1 MSKKIE
7 DEETRLILAIH
18 QLDGIVK
25 LTEDNEY
32 RQFIHSR
39 MISVKYELL
48 RQLTNLN
55 DRNKNQRN
63 TKTVS

>member
-7 DEETRLILAIH
+7 DEQTRLILAIY

-63 TKTVS
+63 TKTE

>member
-7 DEETRLILAIH
+7 VEETRLILAIH

-55 DRNKNQRN
+55 DRNKNRTN
-63 TKTVS
+63 SKTE

>member
-7 DEETRLILAIH
+7 DEQTRLILAIY

-55 DRNKNQRN
+55 DRNKNRTN
-63 TKTVS
+63 SKTE

>member
-7 DEETRLILAIH
+7 DEQTRLILAIH

-63 TKTVS
+63 TKTE

>member
-1 MSKKIE
+1 MSKKIQ
-7 DEETRLILAIH
+7 DEQTRLILAIH
-18 QLDGIVK
+18 QLDGIVN

-32 RQFIHSR
+32 KQFIHSR

-55 DRNKNQRN
+55 DRNKNRTN
-63 TKTVS
+63 PKTE

>member
-1 MSKKIE
+1 MSKKIQ
-7 DEETRLILAIH
+7 DEQTRLILAIH
-18 QLDGIVK
+18 QLDGIVN

-55 DRNKNQRN
+55 DRNRN
-63 TKTVS
+63 KTDSKTE

>member
-1 MSKKIE
+1 MSKKIQ
-7 DEETRLILAIH
+7 DEQTRLILAIH

-55 DRNKNQRN
+55 DRNKNQRS
-63 TKTVS
+63 TKTE

>member
-7 DEETRLILAIH
+7 DEQTRLILAIH
-18 QLDGIVK
+18 QLDGIVN

-32 RQFIHSR
+32 KQFIHTR
-39 MISVKYELL
+39 LISVKYELL

-55 DRNKNQRN
+55 DRNKNRTN
-63 TKTVS
+63 PKTE

>member
-1 MSKKIE
+1 MITEKEKLLFAMWQVDNI
-7 DEETRLILAIH
+7 I
-18 QLDGIVK
+18 K

-63 TKTVS
+63 TKTE

>member
-32 RQFIHSR
+32 KQFIHSR

-55 DRNKNQRN
+55 DRNKNRTN
-63 TKTVS
+63 SKTE

>member
-1 MSKKIE
+1 VSKKIE
-7 DEETRLILAIH
+7 DEQTRLILAIH
-18 QLDGIVK
+18 QLDGIVN

-32 RQFIHSR
+32 KQFIHSR

-63 TKTVS
+63 TKTE

>member
-55 DRNKNQRN
+55 DRNKNRTN
-63 TKTVS
+63 TKTE

>member
-55 DRNKNQRN
+55 DRNKG
-63 TKTVS
+63 TETPAE

>member
-1 MSKKIE
+1 MSKKIQ
-7 DEETRLILAIH
+7 DEQTRLILAIH
-18 QLDGIVK
+18 QLDGIVN

-32 RQFIHSR
+32 KQFIHSR

-55 DRNKNQRN
+55 DRNKNQTN
-63 TKTVS
+63 SKTE

>member
-7 DEETRLILAIH
+7 DEQTRLILAIH
-18 QLDGIVK
+18 QLDGIVN

-32 RQFIHSR
+32 KQFIHSR

-55 DRNKNQRN
+55 DRNRN
-63 TKTVS
+63 KTDSKTE

>member
-55 DRNKNQRN
+55 DRNKNQTN
-63 TKTVS
+63 SKTE

>member
-1 MSKKIE
+1 MSKKIQ
-7 DEETRLILAIH
+7 DEQTRLILAIH
-18 QLDGIVK
+18 QLDGIVN

-55 DRNKNQRN
+55 DRNKNQTN
-63 TKTVS
+63 SKTE

>member
-1 MSKKIE
+1 VSKKIE

-63 TKTVS
+63 TKTE

>member
-1 MSKKIE
+1 VSKKIE

-32 RQFIHSR
+32 KQFIHSR

-55 DRNKNQRN
+55 DRNKNRTN
-63 TKTVS
+63 PKTE

>member
-55 DRNKNQRN
+55 DRNKNRTN
-63 TKTVS
+63 PKTE

>member
-63 TKTVS
+63 IKTE

>member
-25 LTEDNEY
+25 LTDDNEY
-32 RQFIHSR
+32 KQFIHSR

-55 DRNKNQRN
+55 DRNRN
-63 TKTVS
+63 KTNSKTE

>member
-25 LTEDNEY
+25 LTDDNEY
-32 RQFIHSR
+32 KQFIHSR

-55 DRNKNQRN
+55 DRNKNRTN
-63 TKTVS
+63 SKTE

>member
-7 DEETRLILAIH
+7 DEQTRLILAIY

-55 DRNKNQRN
+55 DRNKNQTN
-63 TKTVS
+63 SKTE

>member
-1 MSKKIE
+1 VSKKIE

-55 DRNKNQRN
+55 DRNKNRTN
-63 TKTVS
+63 SKTE

>member
-55 DRNKNQRN
+55 DRNKNLRN
-63 TKTVS
+63 TKTE

>member
-1 MSKKIE
+1 VSKKIE

-55 DRNKNQRN
+55 DRNKN
-63 TKTVS
+63 

>member
-63 TKTVS
+63 TKTE

>member
-1 MSKKIE
+1 MSKKIQ
-7 DEETRLILAIH
+7 DEQTKLILAIH
-18 QLDGIVK
+18 QLDGIVN

-55 DRNKNQRN
+55 DRNRN
-63 TKTVS
+63 KTNSKTE

>member
-7 DEETRLILAIH
+7 DERTRLIFAIH
-18 QLDGIVK
+18 QLDNLVE
-25 LTEDNEY
+25 LTGDNEY
-32 RQFIHSR
+32 KQFIHTR
-39 MISVKYELL
+39 LISVKYELL

-63 TKTVS
+63 TKTE

>member
-55 DRNKNQRN
+55 DRNKNQTN
-63 TKTVS
+63 FKT

>member
-55 DRNKNQRN
+55 DRNKNRTN
-63 TKTVS
+63 SKTE